1 MATVNQPDLLPY
13 AFAENGD
20 KTDIPASNNG
30 ANGLASWS
38 LGFPSITEQPLE
50 QGGVPPRRMDFNGI
64 LNEMS
69 KFLMFIQSGGVFA
82 YNTSLDYKPP
92 ALVWGNNNYYKCVS
106 SNGPNTSAGV
116 QPLTNKTYWVALGDP
131 LANYPVGSI
140 YMSVNPTSPSTLFGG
155 TWEAMPA
162 GRVLLAQ
169 GTASWGTYNAGST
182 GGEATHQLTVEEMPS
197 HNHSASS
204 NWTGEHTHGIQAQ
217 AQNGADN
224 YISYFE
230 SVRNLRTFY
239 TNSAGGHSHTITINN
254 NGSSQAHNNMPPFLS
269 VYMWKRIN

>member
-1 MATVNQPDLLPY
+1 MATINQPNILPS

-20 KTDIPASNNG
+20 KNNIPATNNG
-30 ANGLASWS
+30 GSGLASWN
-38 LGFPSITEQPLE
+38 LGFPPITAQPLS
-50 QGGVPPRRMDFNGI
+50 QGGVPPQRNDFNGI
-64 LNEMS
+64 LNQMS
-69 KFLMFIQSGGVFA
+69 KFLMFIQNGGVFA
-82 YNTSLDYKPP
+82 YNTSFDYQPP
-92 ALVWGNNNYYKCVS
+92 AIVWGNNNYYKCVAT
-106 SNGPNTSAGV
+106 NGPNTSNGV
-116 QPLTNKTYWVALGDP
+116 QSLTNRNYWVALGDP
-131 LANYPVGSI
+131 LSNYPVGSI
-140 YMSVNPTSPSTLFGG
+140 YMSVNSTSPSSLFGG

-169 GTASWGTYNAGST
+169 GSASWGTYNAGST
-182 GGEATHQLTVEEMPS
+182 GGEATHQLTVGEMPS

-224 YISYFE
+224 YISYYE